1 MLCFTFKELSLSL
14 IKLTSSNSI
23 RKFVII
29 YIKKI
34 ESYER

>member
-23 RKFVII
+23 RKFVIK
-29 YIKKI
+29 YI
-34 ESYER
+34 